1 MGTWRA
7 AGISW
12 TGLTGALLGLVPL
25 FALGTYLLFFQPPE
39 AHPVPELI
47 LLMMGALYLPALW
60 ASVAP
65 TPIRRTVLL
74 ATSLL
79 VLVLSLAFL
88 SGFFGLTILVFIVPP
103 ALLLLVGAAKGR
115 EQQP

>member
-12 TGLTGALLGLVPL
+12 TGLTGTLLGLVPL
-25 FALGTYLLFFQPPE
+25 FALGTYLLFFHPPE
-39 AHPVPELI
+39 AHPVPELV
-47 LLMMGALYLPALW
+47 LLMMGAVYVPALW

-65 TPIRRTVLL
+65 TPIRRILLL

-79 VLVLSLAFL
+79 TLVLGLAFL

-103 ALLLLVGAAKGR
+103 ALLLLVGAAKCR
-115 EQQP
+115 EQ